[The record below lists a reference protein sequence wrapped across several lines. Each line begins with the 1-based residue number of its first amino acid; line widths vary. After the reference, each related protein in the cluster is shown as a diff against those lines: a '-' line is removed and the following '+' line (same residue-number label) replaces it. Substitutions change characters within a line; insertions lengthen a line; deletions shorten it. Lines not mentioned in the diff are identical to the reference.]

1 MSFSLLPITAWHW
14 KCWATNWKKA
24 HRIQRKMKLLLKKK
38 ERKKASSGI
47 LHTPTFRIINF

>member
-38 ERKKASSGI
+38 ERKKLPVAFYT
-47 LHTPTFRIINF
+47 LPLLE

>member
-38 ERKKASSGI
+38 KEKSFQWHFTHS
-47 LHTPTFRIINF
+47 HF